1 MEGFI
6 IVLVITLV
14 GQFFLVTALSVGGYY
29 KTKKMFILHC
39 KPIVGLIAIISKAA
53 FEVLKAAFGVLK
65 ELNNFYKNLG

>member
-39 KPIVGLIAIISKAA
+39 KPIVGLITIISKVA
-53 FEVLKAAFGVLK
+53 FEVLEG
-65 ELNNFYKNLG
+65 LNDFYKNLN

>member
-14 GQFFLVTALSVGGYY
+14 GQCFLVTALVIEDLY

-39 KPIVGLIAIISKAA
+39 LPIVGLIAIISKAA
-53 FEVLKAAFGVLK
+53 FKVFK
-65 ELNNFYKNLG
+65 ELNDFYKNLN

>member
-14 GQFFLVTALSVGGYY
+14 GQFFLVTAFSIEGLY

-39 KPIVGLIAIISKAA
+39 MPIVGLITIIS
-53 FEVLKAAFGVLK
+53 KAAFGVLK
-65 ELNNFYKNLG
+65 ELNDFYKNLG